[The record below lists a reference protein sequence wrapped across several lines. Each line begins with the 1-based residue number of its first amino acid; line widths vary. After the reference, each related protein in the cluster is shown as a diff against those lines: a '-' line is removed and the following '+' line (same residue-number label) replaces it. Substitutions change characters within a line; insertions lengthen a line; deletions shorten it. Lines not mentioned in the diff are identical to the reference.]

1 MSGAPA
7 ISIHDLTVR
16 FGSFTAVDA
25 LSATIPTGS
34 FTAVIGPNGCG
45 KSTLLR
51 ALCQLRPADEG
62 RITIRG
68 RSVAD
73 HPRRELARTVSLL
86 PQQTVSPPGLTVA
99 ELVARGRH
107 PYHSL
112 LRTSAA
118 GDEEAIA
125 RAVDRAGVG
134 HLLPRRVS
142 ELSGGQRQRVWLAMV
157 LAQDTPIVLLDEPTT
172 YLDLAAQYQLLDV
185 CADLVDQ
192 GRTVVAV
199 LHDLPQAVAYA
210 DHLLLMRQ
218 GRLVAD
224 GAPRSV
230 ITEASVT
237 DVYGI
242 QCRVDLDDP
251 RGPVV
256 APRSRQERR
265 EPAAQP

>member
-7 ISIHDLTVR
+7 ISISDVSVR
-16 FGSFTAVDA
+16 FGSHAAVDS
-25 LSATIPTGS
+25 LSASIPSGS

-62 RITIRG
+62 SISIQG
-68 RSVAD
+68 RPATD
-73 HPRRELARTVSLL
+73 YGRRELARTVSLL
-86 PQQTVSPPGLTVA
+86 PQQTIAPPGLSVA
-99 ELVARGRH
+99 ELVSRGRH

-118 GDEEAIA
+118 GDQEAIA
-125 RAVDRAGVG
+125 RAVRRARIG
-134 HLLPRRVS
+134 HLLHRRVS

-157 LAQDTPIVLLDEPTT
+157 LAQDTPVVLLDEPTT

-185 CADLVDQ
+185 CADLVDE

-230 ITEASVT
+230 ITDASVA

-242 QCRVDLDDP
+242 SCRVDLDDP

-256 APRSRQERR
+256 APLSRAERQ
-265 EPAAQP
+265 A